1 MFTNPYDAAIAQRD
15 ASQTRANQAAKVPWY
30 RQGAVSGSLIGEDLG
45 RNLGGMLGMQTPEE
59 AKQNKIQEIMDK
71 FGEGPKTPEQLLEI
85 ADSFRQAGM
94 LDLWQE
100 ATDAAEK
107 QSRATAYAKSIDIQ
121 NKSLEM
127 KQEEHAANQR
137 KPKLGNWW
145 DINQKQGAIS
155 WWLQNNIDNSLFT
168 DKDKEMF
175 NSGKV
180 THSKAQALIKRIFKG
195 GSGSQNKLL
204 AEHLKNSRNT
214 HIVNNMYN
222 PEALTSTQVAKTRS
236 DDELST
242 STKLL
247 NPVPQSTGDMLNNGT
262 TSYVANE
269 DKSKFVEN
277 IIAKAHS
284 DVKKG
289 EGFVAGHRGKVVAK
303 QKVKAEEKLKLLK
316 TPEGVDT
323 LVAEIQ
329 AEIQGL
335 STQTLG
341 HRGRFAKRKIEELQ
355 DRIAQL
361 LAHKETL

>member
-1 MFTNPYDAAIAQRD
+1 
-15 ASQTRANQAAKVPWY
+15 
-30 RQGAVSGSLIGEDLG
+30 
-45 RNLGGMLGMQTPEE
+45 
-59 AKQNKIQEIMDK
+59 
-71 FGEGPKTPEQLLEI
+71 
-85 ADSFRQAGM
+85 M

-127 KQEEHAANQR
+127 KQEEHEANKR

-204 AEHLKNSRNT
+204 AEHLNNSRNT

-242 STKLL
+242 STKL

-277 IIAKAHS
+277 TIAEAQL

-289 EGFVAGHRGKVVAK
+289 EGFVAGHRGKAVAK
-303 QKVKAEEKLKLLK
+303 QKEKAEEKLKLLK

-323 LVAEIQ
+323 LIAEVQ
-329 AEIQGL
+329 TEIQGL